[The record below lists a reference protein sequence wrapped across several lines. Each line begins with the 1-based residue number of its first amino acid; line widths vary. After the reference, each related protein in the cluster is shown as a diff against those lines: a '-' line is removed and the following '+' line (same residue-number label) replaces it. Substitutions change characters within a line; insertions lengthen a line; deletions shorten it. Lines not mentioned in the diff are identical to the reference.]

1 MSSVASDTTSD
12 TRNTGEVKRGHKESP
27 VWDHFTKESIGS
39 GHYSAKCHY
48 CAHTWSRGRPEI
60 LKSHLALYCN
70 EAPLNVKLEHMEMLA
85 TSNTSTNRRQNSD
98 TSSLTEV
105 DSRRSDK
112 IDQALIRFFVCCGI
126 PFSTVGHL
134 YFVDFVQSLCFSY
147 NPPKKTALS
156 TTLLNKETSVIFEK
170 INEEL
175 KHEENLTL
183 G

>member
-1 MSSVASDTTSD
+1 MSSIASDTTSD
-12 TRNTGEVKRGHKESP
+12 IQNTREVKRGRKESP
-27 VWDHFTKESIGS
+27 VWDHFIKESIGS
-39 GHYSAKCHY
+39 GHYSAKCNY
-48 CAHTWSRGRPEI
+48 CAQTWSRGRPEI

-70 EAPLNVKLEHMEMLA
+70 EAPLSVKMEHMEMLA
-85 TSNTSTNRRQNSD
+85 TSSTNRRQNFD

-126 PFSTVGHL
+126 PFSTVSHP
-134 YFVDFVQSLCFSY
+134 YFVDFVQSLCFRY
-147 NPPKKTALS
+147 NPPKKTTLS
-156 TTLLNKETSVIFEK
+156 TTLLNKETSMVFEK

-175 KHEENLTL
+175 KNEENLTL